1 MNRVF
6 SGIQPTGS
14 LHLGNYLGA
23 LTRFVAMQHDYEC
36 IYCIVDLHAVTMPY
50 DTAELG
56 ASTREVTAGFLASG
70 VDPKRCIIF
79 NQSRVRMHSQL
90 AWMLGCQTPLGWL
103 NRMTQFKEK
112 AGKKRDNA
120 SLGLYGYP
128 VLQAADILG
137 YKATH
142 VPVGEDQKQHLELSR
157 DIAGAF
163 NRNFGVEFFPLPEP
177 IIEGEATRVMSLRDG
192 TAKMSK
198 SDPSDNSRINLTD
211 DRDTIA
217 RKFRKAKTDSEPGVT
232 YDQEKRP
239 EAANLL
245 NIYAALSDQSRQQVC
260 DAFAS
265 AQFSDFKKAL
275 TELAVEVLGPI
286 GEEMAR
292 LMADPAHVDDV
303 LRDGAERA
311 RAIAEPIQ
319 EEVEAIM
326 GFLNP

>member
-23 LTRFVAMQHDYEC
+23 LTKFVAMQHEYDC
-36 IYCIVDLHAVTMPY
+36 VYCIVDLHAVTMAY
-50 DTAELG
+50 DPAELR
-56 ASTREVTAGFLASG
+56 ASTREVAAGFIAAG
-70 VDPKRCIIF
+70 VDPARCIIF

-112 AGKKRDNA
+112 AGKKRENA

-163 NRNFGVEFFPLPEP
+163 NRSFGVEFFPLPEP

-232 YDQEKRP
+232 YDPEGRA

-245 NIYAALSDQSRQQVC
+245 NIYAALSGQSRQQVC
-260 DAFAS
+260 DQFAS
-265 AQFSDFKKAL
+265 AQFSDFKKDL

-292 LMADPAHVDDV
+292 LMADPAEVDRV
-303 LRDGAERA
+303 LKDGAERA

-319 EEVEAIM
+319 TEVEEIM
-326 GFLNP
+326 GFLDP